1 MLLPNPQSPS
11 QNPRHLRPKN
21 SRCSGASSERYS
33 HHVDKPASQRCRLLT
48 LLCVEPGAICH
59 RQPRGPVPSLGA
71 TVLRHL
77 PVEPTAHRCLL
88 VEPMV
93 STATNHLVHGHLLA
107 SCGCCLS
114 ASPHFSNCRYFTA
127 QISFALVSIQ
137 V

>member
-48 LLCVEPGAICH
+48 LLAVD
-59 RQPRGPVPSLGA
+59 PVP
-71 TVLRHL
+71 LRHRRASGAA
-77 PVEPTAHRCLL
+77 PFPWSHCSAPPPCGADRHRCLL